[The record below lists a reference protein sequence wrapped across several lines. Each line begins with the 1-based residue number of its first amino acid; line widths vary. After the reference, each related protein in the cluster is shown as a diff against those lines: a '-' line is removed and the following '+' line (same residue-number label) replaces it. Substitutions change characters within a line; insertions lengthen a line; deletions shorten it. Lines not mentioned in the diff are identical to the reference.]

1 MIWAVVLAAGESK
14 RMGEPKV
21 LLPMGHKTM
30 IESVLDHVI
39 KSEVDGVLVVLGSNS
54 AKVAQQIKKY
64 PVKVTVNPHFKLGM
78 LSSVNWGFQT
88 LPLEAVAALFVLA
101 DQPRIPTRVL
111 NELLSAYKANAKG
124 IVLPVYKGER
134 GHPVLIDRKYEA
146 EARRTDSAIGLR
158 NLVYGH
164 PEDVLEVEVSTPA
177 IARDIDTPSDYEK
190 ETRRGFRPKSS
201 MVK

>member
-21 LLPMGHKTM
+21 LLPVGRKTM

-39 KSEVDGVLVVLGSNS
+39 KSEVDGVLVVLGSHW
-54 AKVAQQIKKY
+54 AKVAQRIKKY
-64 PVKVTVNPHFKLGM
+64 PVKVTVNPQFKQGM
-78 LSSVNWGFQT
+78 LSSVNWGFKT
-88 LPLEAVAALFVLA
+88 LPPEAVAALFVLA

-111 NELLSAYKANAKG
+111 DKLLSAYKANGKG
-124 IVLPVYKGER
+124 IVLPVYKGQR
-134 GHPVLIDRKYEA
+134 GHPVLIDRRYEA
-146 EARRTDSAIGLR
+146 EARRTDSKIGLR

-164 PEDVLEVEVSTPA
+164 PDDILEVEVSTPA
-177 IARDIDTPSDYEK
+177 IARDIDTPSDYER
-190 ETRRGFRPKSS
+190 ETGRGYRPKSS